1 MIMVEL
7 NQISKSYKNKKIFDN
22 FSLRIHEGE
31 YVCLSG
37 ESGSGKSTLLNI
49 IGLLEQAD
57 EGTVD
62 LCEQLDVKV
71 NSKQARQLLSKKI
84 SFLFQNY
91 ALVENQTIGYNLE
104 IACGQ
109 LKLSK
114 REKVQMKRDALERL
128 KLDFDLKTKIYQLSG
143 GEQQRIALARVLL
156 KDSELILADE
166 PTAALDIKNRDLV
179 LECLKDLNRKGKTI
193 VMVSHDP
200 YVINQADRVIYL
212 TNE

>member
-7 NQISKSYKNKKIFDN
+7 NQISKSYKNKKILDN

-109 LKLSK
+109 LKFSK
-114 REKVQMKRDALERL
+114 REKVQMKRDALEKL

>member
-37 ESGSGKSTLLNI
+37 E
-49 IGLLEQAD
+49 
-57 EGTVD
+57 TVD

>member
-200 YVINQADRVIYL
+200 YVINQADRVMYL

>member
-7 NQISKSYKNKKIFDN
+7 NQISKSYKNKKILDN

-109 LKLSK
+109 LKFS
-114 REKVQMKRDALERL
+114 
-128 KLDFDLKTKIYQLSG
+128 
-143 GEQQRIALARVLL
+143 
-156 KDSELILADE
+156 
-166 PTAALDIKNRDLV
+166 
-179 LECLKDLNRKGKTI
+179 
-193 VMVSHDP
+193 
-200 YVINQADRVIYL
+200 
-212 TNE
+212 

>member
-128 KLDFDLKTKIYQLSG
+128 KLDFDLKTKIYPLSG
-143 GEQQRIALARVLL
+143 GELQRIALARVLL

>member
-1 MIMVEL
+1 M
-7 NQISKSYKNKKIFDN
+7 
-22 FSLRIHEGE
+22 
-31 YVCLSG
+31 CLSG

-166 PTAALDIKNRDLV
+166 PTAALDFKNRDLV
-179 LECLKDLNRKGKTI
+179 LACLKDLNRKGKTI

>member
-7 NQISKSYKNKKIFDN
+7 NQISKSYKNKKILDN

-114 REKVQMKRDALERL
+114 REKVQMKRDALEKL